1 MSRLQRVQ
9 SFESLL
15 KKTKGFNSLSHFS
28 RQDHVQKNGF
38 NFYESCWKKRSIL
51 WVVFEKGV
59 QFCEWNS
66 EKINSWSH
74 FFFFWKYFL
83 KGSSLWVLK
92 KIFEFFFLVRK
103 NQVFESC
110 YKEGFNSSSHIEKNL
125 WDILKR
131 SSVLCIVFL
140 GKAQFFESFFFFLT
154 NSKIQFF
161 ESHSKKKNNSLS
173 HAQEISIL
181 WVIFWKK
188 KFRSSSHT
196 QKIQLFE
203 LHSKRVQFFESFFF
217 FWKEFK
223 FLIFFLS
230 SILWVIVKKGF
241 NSLSHFS
248 RQDQSFLWVK
258 IFVKKNS
265 MSHVEKMGSIL

>member
-1 MSRLQRVQ
+1 MSHLQRVQ

-38 NFYESCWKKRSIL
+38 NFYESCYKK
-51 WVVFEKGV
+51 
-59 QFCEWNS
+59 
-66 EKINSWSH
+66 
-74 FFFFWKYFL
+74 
-83 KGSSLWVLK
+83 
-92 KIFEFFFLVRK
+92 
-103 NQVFESC
+103 
-110 YKEGFNSSSHIEKNL
+110 GFNSSSHIEKNL

-140 GKAQFFESFFFFLT
+140 GKAQFFESFFFLT
-154 NSKIQFF
+154 KTQKFNSLSHIQ
-161 ESHSKKKNNSLS
+161 KKNNSLS

-188 KFRSSSHT
+188 KIRSSSHT

-203 LHSKRVQFFESFFF
+203 LHSKKVQFFESFFF

-223 FLIFFLS
+223 FLIFFWVRFFES
-230 SILWVIVKKGF
+230 YSKKGSILWVIF
-241 NSLSHFS
+241 PDRINHFCES
-248 RQDQSFLWVK
+248 KFL
-258 IFVKKNS
+258 
-265 MSHVEKMGSIL
+265 